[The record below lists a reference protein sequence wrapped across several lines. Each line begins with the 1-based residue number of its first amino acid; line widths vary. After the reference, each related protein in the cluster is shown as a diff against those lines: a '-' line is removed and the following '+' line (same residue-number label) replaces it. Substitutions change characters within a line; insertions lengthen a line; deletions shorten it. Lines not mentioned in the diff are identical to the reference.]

1 MVRNGSVPHDVSH
14 QLVQEG
20 GMLEKGEEDLKKQA
34 RFPDLSISNDS
45 LKTTFLKTEQILK
58 SMCQEC
64 YDLGVTISFCA
75 PVSQVC
81 LREEFGPQC
90 LHEYVFTNF
99 NILFL

>member
-1 MVRNGSVPHDVSH
+1 MVRNGSVPHDVLH

-20 GMLEKGEEDLKKQA
+20 GMLERGEADLKKQA

-45 LKTTFLKTEQILK
+45 LKTFIKTEQISK
-58 SMCQEC
+58 SLCQQR
-64 YDLGVTISFCA
+64 YDLRVSFSFPA
-75 PVSQVC
+75 VVSQVC
-81 LREEFGPQC
+81 LRGEFGPQC

>member
-1 MVRNGSVPHDVSH
+1 MVHNGSVPHDVLH

-45 LKTTFLKTEQILK
+45 LKTTFIKTEQILK
-58 SMCQEC
+58 STCWEC
-64 YDLGVTISFCA
+64 HNLGVTISFPA
-75 PVSQVC
+75 ADSQVC
-81 LREEFGPQC
+81 LRGEFGPQC

-99 NILFL
+99 NTLFL

>member
-20 GMLEKGEEDLKKQA
+20 GMLGRGEADLKKQA
-34 RFPDLSISNDS
+34 RFLDLSICNES
-45 LKTTFLKTEQILK
+45 LKTTFIQMEQILK
-58 SMCQEC
+58 STCNQC
-64 YDLGVTISFCA
+64 CDLQVTFSFPA
-75 PVSQVC
+75 VVSQVC
-81 LREEFGPQC
+81 LRGEFGPQC